1 MRVAYISLSV
11 FADCDFPLVNALV
24 EKGIDVTYYLIM
36 SDNNKQGT
44 IINVDC
50 LKPEAK
56 VYPASEY
63 PTLLSLSSQTDLKR
77 VRIVNMPIAHN
88 YSWKSFVLAHRF
100 KKELETIGFDI
111 IHFTWPFDYCFFEL
125 YSLNIPILHT
135 IHDPIPHSSD
145 EKFIYSLQRK
155 VAIRNSDYFL
165 LLNLTQ
171 KESFKKRYSIADNK
185 IFDSKLG
192 IYSHLLNYNAGN
204 SLYNWP
210 YILFIG
216 SINPHKGI
224 KYLCKAMEELQHVN
238 NNFHLVI
245 AGKGNFDFN
254 IKEYTDKGYI
264 KVINRFIEVSE
275 LVNLVCHSRFVCCPY
290 IDATQSGVVM
300 TAFTLCKPVL
310 ATNVGALH
318 EMVEN
323 TRHGM
328 LVSPKDSHALA
339 EAIVKMSNQSILNT
353 MSENIK
359 QDYHLG
365 NNSWN
370 RLAERLIENYNY
382 ITNK

>member
-1 MRVAYISLSV
+1 
-11 FADCDFPLVNALV
+11 
-24 EKGIDVTYYLIM
+24 
-36 SDNNKQGT
+36 
-44 IINVDC
+44 
-50 LKPEAK
+50 
-56 VYPASEY
+56 
-63 PTLLSLSSQTDLKR
+63 
-77 VRIVNMPIAHN
+77 
-88 YSWKSFVLAHRF
+88 
-100 KKELETIGFDI
+100 
-111 IHFTWPFDYCFFEL
+111 
-125 YSLNIPILHT
+125 
-135 IHDPIPHSSD
+135 
-145 EKFIYSLQRK
+145 
-155 VAIRNSDYFL
+155 
-165 LLNLTQ
+165 
-171 KESFKKRYSIADNK
+171 
-185 IFDSKLG
+185 
-192 IYSHLLNYNAGN
+192 
-204 SLYNWP
+204 
-210 YILFIG
+210 
-216 SINPHKGI
+216 
-224 KYLCKAMEELQHVN
+224 MEELQHVN

-275 LVNLVCHSRFVCCPY
+275 LVNLVYHCRFVCCPY

>member
-11 FADCDFPLVNALV
+11 FADCDLPLVNTLV

-135 IHDPIPHSSD
+135 VHDPIPHSSD

-155 VAIRNSDYFL
+155 VAIRNSDYFM
-165 LLNLTQ
+165 LLNITQ

-224 KYLCKAMEELQHVN
+224 KYLCKAMEELHHVN

-254 IKEYTDKGYI
+254 IKEYTDKGYV
-264 KVINRFIEVSE
+264 KVINRFVEVSE

>member
-11 FADCDFPLVNALV
+11 FADCDLPLVNALV

-63 PTLLSLSSQTDLKR
+63 PALLSLCNQTDLKR

-145 EKFIYSLQRK
+145 EKFIYNLQRK

-192 IYSHLLNYNAGN
+192 IYSHLLNYNVGN
-204 SLYNWP
+204 SLFNWP

-216 SINPHKGI
+216 SINSHKGI

-254 IKEYTDKGYI
+254 IKEYTDKGYV

-275 LVNLVCHSRFVCCPY
+275 LVNLVYHSRFVCCPY

-318 EMVEN
+318 EMVKN
-323 TRHGM
+323 MRHGI

-339 EAIVKMSNQSILNT
+339 EAIVKMSNPYILDI
-353 MSENIK
+353 MSANIE

-370 RLAERLIENYNY
+370 RLAERLIDNYNY
-382 ITNK
+382 IINK